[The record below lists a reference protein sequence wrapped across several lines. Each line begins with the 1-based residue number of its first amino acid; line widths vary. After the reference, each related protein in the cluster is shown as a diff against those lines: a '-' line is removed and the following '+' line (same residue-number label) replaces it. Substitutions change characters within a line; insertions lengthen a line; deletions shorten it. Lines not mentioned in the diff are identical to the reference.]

1 MSTNT
6 NLKSIEQGR
15 ASFAY
20 QRAKTVAENFGK
32 DVAHAYK
39 SYAIS
44 LPMLI
49 KTNGL
54 GAALAFVFA
63 KKNANREKK
72 EYAYHLLYQNLTD
85 YVKDFSGHLIK
96 LEGGQD
102 LVQAVISLNS
112 SEYRAL
118 TVEVLAFLNWLRRF
132 ADGLI
137 EDESTTGGD
146 SYA

>member
-6 NLKSIEQGR
+6 NLKGIEQGR

-20 QRAKTVAENFGK
+20 QCAKTAAENFGK
-32 DVAHAYK
+32 DVARAYK

-54 GAALAFVFA
+54 GAALAFIFS
-63 KKNANREKK
+63 KKK
-72 EYAYHLLYQNLTD
+72 EQAYHLLYQDITQ
-85 YVKDFSGHLIK
+85 YVKNFSTHLIK

-102 LVQAVISLNS
+102 LVQAVIGLNS

-137 EDESTTGGD
+137 EDESTTVGD
-146 SYA
+146 SHA